1 MKNDEGFS
9 LFAGYLNY
17 DITLRLDSNFN
28 VGKRIN
34 STIHTSLGGMAANA
48 ASIAASLGSRAIL
61 FSGIGDDE
69 IAQYHMINYP
79 KAMSLSRAYNS
90 LIKERLTDKGW
101 MDEPRLFSDSNF
113 HDKAWR
119 LDFAKGKIAVEVSFN
134 HGEALAW
141 NMMKL
146 TLAAEMNHVEK
157 EFQSKVGIIIL
168 ATADLKKAGGFDG
181 ACGEW
186 EKAVRYLKPM
196 QSQLSSPILL
206 LGIEAPAFKIIDHGK
221 DENPRTSIEWHS
233 DTNQRSLF
241 EF

>member
-1 MKNDEGFS
+1 MND
-9 LFAGYLNY
+9 YRNLN
-17 DITLRLDSNFN
+17 ISATCNLNMELRLPLPERANHRHVEAVLESE
-28 VGKRIN
+28 GIKRDW
-34 STIHTSLGGMAANA
+34 LE
-48 ASIAASLGSRAIL
+48 LKEVL
-61 FSGIGDDE
+61 EGISDDE
-69 IAQYHMINYP
+69 IAEYHTINYP

-90 LIKERLTDKGW
+90 LIKEKLTDKGW

-168 ATADLKKAGGFDG
+168 ATADLKKAGCFDG

-186 EKAVRYLKPM
+186 EKAVRYLMPM

-221 DENPRTSIEWHS
+221 GENPRTSIEWHS
-233 DTNQRSLF
+233 DSNQRSLF